1 MASVN
6 VIYWVSKTYS
16 QFFMGNEWLF
26 LFQSLFSKLQMA
38 NIIPFLEIGIYDQ
51 APW

>member
-1 MASVN
+1 MALVN
-6 VIYWVSKTYS
+6 MIYWVLKTYS
-16 QFFMGNEWLF
+16 QFFITNSWPF

-38 NIIPFLEIGIYDQ
+38 NIIPFLEMGIYDQ